1 VLVFCLNFFDIL
13 NEQAGIKVW
22 IITGDKQETAVNI
35 GYSCRLLTR
44 EMKLIC
50 IQAKCDEECEE
61 QLQNAIKKC
70 EVSISIRIL
79 MFISNYRNESKRMK
93 KRNVILFSF

>member
-1 VLVFCLNFFDIL
+1 M
-13 NEQAGIKVW
+13 NEQAGIRVW
-22 IITGDKQETAVNI
+22 IITGDKRETAVNI

-50 IQAKCDEECEE
+50 IQAKSDEDCKE
-61 QLQNAIKKC
+61 QLQNAIEKC
-70 EVSISIRIL
+70 EVLISIRIF

-93 KRNVILFSF
+93 KRMFFFLVFKRWIILMCLAK